1 MQLLEPVRLAHLR
14 ELPFYD
20 TYFEG
25 GAAFVGYPAAD
36 GSVGSSFIIQGS
48 KLAMSSACED
58 KDAAWDFM
66 RELILKS
73 YNQPRMKEAHE
84 LQWVR
89 IPINRKDYELGN
101 RVDLTDK
108 AEDIPPRFT
117 LDDGPEFQV
126 LPANE
131 DDLQLYEVL
140 LNSTTQIYWPD
151 NKLSDV
157 VWESIGPYPAGDK
170 SLEDTIALVQ
180 DRVTLYINEQK

>member
-1 MQLLEPVRLAHLR
+1 
-14 ELPFYD
+14 
-20 TYFEG
+20 
-25 GAAFVGYPAAD
+25 
-36 GSVGSSFIIQGS
+36 
-48 KLAMSSACED
+48 MSSACED

-66 RELILKS
+66 WELILKS
-73 YNQPRMKEAHE
+73 YNQPRMKEAHD

-101 RVDLTDK
+101 RVDLADK

-117 LDDGPEFQV
+117 LDDGPEFRV

-131 DDLQLYEVL
+131 DDLQLYEAL

-157 VWESIGPYPAGDK
+157 VWESIGPYLAGDK

>member
-1 MQLLEPVRLAHLR
+1 
-14 ELPFYD
+14 
-20 TYFEG
+20 
-25 GAAFVGYPAAD
+25 
-36 GSVGSSFIIQGS
+36 
-48 KLAMSSACED
+48 MSSACED

-66 RELILKS
+66 WELILKS

-157 VWESIGPYPAGDK
+157 VWESIGPYLAGDK